1 MIINDIVYGT
11 VEINEGILID
21 LINSNAFQRLKDIC
35 QQGVPKGYI
44 MPEQPNS
51 YRYSH
56 CIGTMLILR
65 HLDAS
70 LEEQV
75 AGLLHDV
82 SHTAFSHL
90 VDYVFGGGNKEDYQD
105 SIHST
110 FFGSGSELSKILIA
124 HGFDPTK
131 ISELKNYTLLEQ
143 EQPEM
148 CADRFDYTLRYW
160 ALQKDMDFVNSS
172 FDAVRKYKGTIIF
185 DSERA
190 AHDFAERHM
199 VWQPERSGFGGLQ
212 YDMRVRWYIFGE
224 VLKMGIKK
232 GIITKVD
239 FLKTDSY
246 VLNRL
251 LMSKDQKILNTL
263 EILKSPLKFEVSETN
278 PKVILYS
285 KFRYVD
291 PAFLENGEPKR
302 LSSVDPKFNEEI
314 ERYRELNKTG
324 LRLASIEGIELP
336 IDANASN
343 GILS

>member
-1 MIINDIVYGT
+1 MMVNDIVYGT
-11 VEINEGILID
+11 VEVNEGVLID

-35 QQGVPKGYI
+35 QQGVPKEYI
-44 MPEQPNS
+44 LPEQPNS
-51 YRYSH
+51 YRYDH
-56 CIGTMLILR
+56 CIGTMLALK

-90 VDYVFGGGNKEDYQD
+90 VDYVFGSGDKEDYQD
-105 SIHST
+105 SIHHE
-110 FFGSGSELSKILIA
+110 FFGADSELSKILVE
-124 HGFDPTK
+124 HGFDATK

-160 ALQKDMDFVNSS
+160 ALQNDMDFVNSS
-172 FDAVRKYKGTIIF
+172 LNAVRKYEGTIIF

-190 AHDFAERHM
+190 AHDFAERHR
-199 VWQPERSGFGGLQ
+199 VWQPELSGFGGLQ

-224 VLKMGIKK
+224 TLRIGIEK
-232 GIITKVD
+232 GIITKDD

-246 VLNRL
+246 VLNKL
-251 LMSKDQKILNTL
+251 LMSKDQR
-263 EILKSPLKFEVSETN
+263 ILKLLGILKGQLKFETSETN
-278 PKVILYS
+278 PIVVLHS

-291 PAFLENGEPKR
+291 PSFLESGILKR
-302 LSSVDPKFNEEI
+302 LSSVDPNFNAEI
-314 ERYRELNKTG
+314 ERCRKLSKIG
-324 LRLASIEGIELP
+324 LRLASINGIKLP
-336 IDANASN
+336 IAYDS
-343 GILS
+343 L